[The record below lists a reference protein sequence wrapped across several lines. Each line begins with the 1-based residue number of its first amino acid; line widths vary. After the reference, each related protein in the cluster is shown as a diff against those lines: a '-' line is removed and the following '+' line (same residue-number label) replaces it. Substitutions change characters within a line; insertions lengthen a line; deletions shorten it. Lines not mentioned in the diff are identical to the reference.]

1 MLRLGHSRPS
11 RAHGMRAF
19 FGQAKACPTVIL
31 ALVALVPLA
40 GQNRPGN
47 RTVTVTGSVPAAAR
61 LRIEAGGAVTLESG
75 GSPAISY
82 TARASVRAHS
92 DAEAQ
97 ALVES
102 RGVRAVSQGEWA
114 VLTTAS
120 GVTLTV
126 RTPSVMVVAISSSGG
141 SVSASGIAG
150 TLEVRSLGGDIA
162 ADRIGGHCE
171 LITGGGDIRVGRVEA
186 GLHCVTG
193 AGRITVD
200 SVGGEAVLVSEGGDI
215 EGRDLGGTV
224 NAQTAAGTIRLG
236 KAGSSVTAVTGGG
249 QIVIGKAG
257 GVVTARSMA
266 GQVLVG
272 GAAGLHCESGSGG
285 IQATNIAGAMRVSTE
300 WGNIVASLLAGQVA
314 ESALSTGSGDITV
327 TIPSNLGVTI
337 RAEND
342 MADTIRRIISE
353 FPGLPVRMRG
363 TRVVAEGTVNGGGPV
378 LRISDMGG
386 TIFIRRQK

>member
-150 TLEVRSLGGDIA
+150 TLSLQ
-162 ADRIGGHCE
+162 
-171 LITGGGDIRVGRVEA
+171 L
-186 GLHCVTG
+186 
-193 AGRITVD
+193 
-200 SVGGEAVLVSEGGDI
+200 
-215 EGRDLGGTV
+215 
-224 NAQTAAGTIRLG
+224 
-236 KAGSSVTAVTGGG
+236 
-249 QIVIGKAG
+249 
-257 GVVTARSMA
+257 
-266 GQVLVG
+266 
-272 GAAGLHCESGSGG
+272 
-285 IQATNIAGAMRVSTE
+285 
-300 WGNIVASLLAGQVA
+300 
-314 ESALSTGSGDITV
+314 
-327 TIPSNLGVTI
+327 
-337 RAEND
+337 
-342 MADTIRRIISE
+342 
-353 FPGLPVRMRG
+353 
-363 TRVVAEGTVNGGGPV
+363 
-378 LRISDMGG
+378 
-386 TIFIRRQK
+386 